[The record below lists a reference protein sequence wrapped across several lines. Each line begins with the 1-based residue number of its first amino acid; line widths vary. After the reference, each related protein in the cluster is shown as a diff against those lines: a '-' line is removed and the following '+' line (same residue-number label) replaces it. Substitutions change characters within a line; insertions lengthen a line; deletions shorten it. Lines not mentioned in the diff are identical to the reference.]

1 MIGPGIVTEFFLMK
15 MFRLGGG
22 WLAVAAVAA
31 IGLVGPQFL
40 AAHSSLGAAVPRAFA
55 ADAGPA
61 TPVSPTPPANNAVPD
76 NKVPDGKAAPG
87 NMVPGSQSAP
97 DGKTAPDKTA
107 PDSKAAPDGKSAPDS
122 KPGDK
127 APGDKKPADGKA
139 SVTEVDTNDPAELL
153 AILYD
158 SYLEGPGVSAFEPSQ
173 RAQYFS
179 PRVLKLLDSLDRN
192 SDATKSG
199 IIGRLGFDPVLDGTD
214 DNLDNLVLSEPQ
226 IVGNTA
232 LATVSFTV
240 EGQPSQ
246 IVYSF
251 IKVNGQWRIDD
262 IERISDISPWR
273 LNNML
278 SSDG

>member
-1 MIGPGIVTEFFLMK
+1 M
-15 MFRLGGG
+15 
-22 WLAVAAVAA
+22 
-31 IGLVGPQFL
+31 
-40 AAHSSLGAAVPRAFA
+40 
-55 ADAGPA
+55 
-61 TPVSPTPPANNAVPD
+61 
-76 NKVPDGKAAPG
+76 
-87 NMVPGSQSAP
+87 
-97 DGKTAPDKTA
+97 
-107 PDSKAAPDGKSAPDS
+107 
-122 KPGDK
+122 
-127 APGDKKPADGKA
+127 
-139 SVTEVDTNDPAELL
+139 TEVDTNDPAELI

-158 SYLEGPGVSAFEPSQ
+158 NYLEGPGVSAFEPSQ

-214 DNLDNLVLSEPQ
+214 DNLDNLVLGEPQ

-232 LATVSFTV
+232 LMRVSFTV
-240 EGQPSQ
+240 EGKPSQ

-262 IERISDISPWR
+262 IEHISDTAPWR